1 MKRLIALAG
10 SLMIL
15 LAACGGEKAQPTA
28 VSVDPA
34 KVSNVLLEQEGLFS
48 DVLETVDQ
56 QIGYTLYEIDPED
69 VTDSLFYLSG
79 GATAEELTV
88 VTGKDSAAA
97 QRIQDACR
105 GRVDRQKE
113 AVRDYQPGEV
123 SKLEAATIAVKGN
136 TVFLLVTAADQDG
149 QQALDQALE
158 S

>member
-10 SLMIL
+10 SLIIL
-15 LAACGGEKAQPTA
+15 LAACGGEGPQTTAAQADPT
-28 VSVDPA
+28 
-34 KVSNVLLEQEGLFS
+34 KVT

-56 QIGYTLYEIDPED
+56 QIGFTLYEIDQED
-69 VTDSLFYLSG
+69 ATDSLFYLSG

-88 VTGKDSAAA
+88 LTAKDSAAA

-105 GRVDRQKE
+105 ARVDRQIE

-123 SKLEAATIAVKGN
+123 SKLEAATVYAAGN

-149 QQALDQALE
+149 QQALNQALE